1 MRKILILL
9 SSFFLSVLAGA
20 QSTCETRV
28 DAHQRAT
35 TKQRVAYCL
44 TPDSV
49 AADDTNAG
57 LVFSGVSAHYPSDV
71 QSVDM
76 GGAKAKECA
85 FKPEQVVVSRSYVG
99 TAQFPQ
105 VFGDDASEIVEVNY
119 VPASSGEQQQP
130 ASVSS
135 LSTTSSTYTPEAQ
148 SVEMIYVDSP
158 TVPVH
163 NSKKPAVTMNS
174 AQTQSV
180 NGVPAPVEH
189 FMSDEVGQNNNVSLQ
204 ANVVETKQGVL
215 SRQEK
220 PARRWVAM
228 AAQPQPSAS
237 SDPYTYQEDLT
248 TPYQPEIPV
257 GTQSYAPATPVAQT
271 PVQGEAGAPITETS
285 VSDTLNVQDEIP
297 VGTSSYAPVTSN

>member
-9 SSFFLSVLAGA
+9 SSFFLPVLAGA

-57 LVFSGVSAHYPSDV
+57 LVFSGVSAHYPSEVQPVDV
-71 QSVDM
+71 
-76 GGAKAKECA
+76 GGAKAKEGS

-105 VFGDDASEIVEVNY
+105 VFEDDASEIVEVNY
-119 VPASSGEQQQP
+119 VPATSVEQKQT

-135 LSTTSSTYTPEAQ
+135 LPTTSSTTPEAQ
-148 SVEMIYVDSP
+148 PVEIVYVDSP
-158 TVPVH
+158 TVPVRG
-163 NSKKPAVTMNS
+163 SKKPAVSMSS
-174 AQTQSV
+174 AQTQPAV
-180 NGVPAPVEH
+180 GVLAPVED
-189 FMSDEVGQNNNVSLQ
+189 FMSDEVGQHNNTSLQ
-204 ANVVETKQGVL
+204 ANVVETKKGIL

-220 PARRWVAM
+220 PTRRWVA
-228 AAQPQPSAS
+228 APAQTQASAP

-257 GTQSYAPATPVAQT
+257 GTQSYAPATQT
-271 PVQGEAGAPITETS
+271 QAPVQGETAAPISGPDAQNTQ
-285 VSDTLNVQDEIP
+285 NVQDEIP
-297 VGTSSYAPVTSN
+297 VGTASYAPVTSN